1 MRHISATW
9 PPICYKKLPQ
19 VSIAAQSTFVHC
31 TLICELLCQEM
42 CTKYLTLRLRVCELD
57 RCTSVSA
64 CCFDIFHI
72 GSADMNSCFD
82 PIRIRQHHPGS
93 FAAALNTQPER
104 HTETEKEG
112 DSYCFPI
119 ALVAMDQRSFHV
131 QRSYLLKDV
140 LWLFCQ
146 QINKKNRSVHI

>member
-1 MRHISATW
+1 MPRN
-9 PPICYKKLPQ
+9 
-19 VSIAAQSTFVHC
+19 VHKVPHFAFAYVRVC
-31 TLICELLCQEM
+31 
-42 CTKYLTLRLRVCELD
+42 VCELD

-72 GSADMNSCFD
+72 GSSDMNSCFD
-82 PIRIRQHHPGS
+82 PIRIRQHHPCS

>member
-1 MRHISATW
+1 MPRN
-9 PPICYKKLPQ
+9 
-19 VSIAAQSTFVHC
+19 VHKVPHFAFAYVRVC
-31 TLICELLCQEM
+31 
-42 CTKYLTLRLRVCELD
+42 VCELD

-72 GSADMNSCFD
+72 GSSDMNSCFD

-112 DSYCFPI
+112 GFLLFSNCISCYGSAVIPCSEELSPERCS
-119 ALVAMDQRSFHV
+119 VAFLPTD
-131 QRSYLLKDV
+131 
-140 LWLFCQ
+140 
-146 QINKKNRSVHI
+146 

>member
-1 MRHISATW
+1 MCIALLFASSYA
-9 PPICYKKLPQ
+9 KKC
-19 VSIAAQSTFVHC
+19 AQSAS
-31 TLICELLCQEM
+31 LCVCM
-42 CTKYLTLRLRVCELD
+42 RACVCELD

-72 GSADMNSCFD
+72 GSSDMNGCFD

-104 HTETEKEG
+104 HTETEKEE

-146 QINKKNRSVHI
+146 QINKKIDLSIFRHCLCFGNILKESESINL